1 MTDESQKWSMGNV
14 HPNSPTRNQL
24 MSSKSIVNVVLV
36 TPEIP
41 QNTGNVIRLCA
52 NVGARLHLV
61 KPLGFRLD
69 NSGLR
74 RAALDYR
81 DIADIVVHSSI
92 EAFLE
97 SLPLYKIYGAI
108 TDGLTPYDSPRY
120 LPGDA
125 ILFGPESSGL
135 PHELVSRLPSENR
148 VRIPMKPSNRSLNL
162 SNAVAI
168 IVYEM
173 WRQMDFRGTSHE
185 ALPNQ
190 SYFS

>member
-1 MTDESQKWSMGNV
+1 
-14 HPNSPTRNQL
+14 
-24 MSSKSIVNVVLV
+24 MSSQSIVNVVLL

-61 KPLGFRLD
+61 EPLGFRLD
-69 NSGLR
+69 NARLR

-81 DIADIVVHSSI
+81 DVADIVCHTSI
-92 EAFLE
+92 EALFELT
-97 SLPLYKIYGAI
+97 PIDRIYGAI
-108 TDGLTPYDSPRY
+108 TNGLVPYDSPRY
-120 LPGDA
+120 CFGDT

-135 PHELVSRLPSENR
+135 PDGVVSRLRAENR

-173 WRQMDFRGTSHE
+173 WRQMGFTGANSESLLD
-185 ALPNQ
+185 
-190 SYFS
+190 

>member
-1 MTDESQKWSMGNV
+1 MYSQ
-14 HPNSPTRNQL
+14 P
-24 MSSKSIVNVVLV
+24 IVNVVLL

-69 NSGLR
+69 HAGLR
-74 RAALDYR
+74 RAALDYQ
-81 DIADIVVHSSI
+81 DIADVAHHSSI
-92 EAFLE
+92 ETFLE
-97 SLPLYKIYGAI
+97 SVPIDRVYGAI
-108 TDGLTPYDSPRY
+108 TNGLVPYDSPRY
-120 LPGDA
+120 IPGDT

-135 PHELVSRLPSENR
+135 PPDIVFRLRSRNR

-173 WRQMDFRGTSHE
+173 WRQMGFPGTYYD
-185 ALPNQ
+185 ALPNR

>member
-1 MTDESQKWSMGNV
+1 M
-14 HPNSPTRNQL
+14 P
-24 MSSKSIVNVVLV
+24 SKPVANVVLM

-61 KPLGFRLD
+61 EPLGFRLD
-69 NSGLR
+69 NSHLR

-81 DIADIVVHSSI
+81 DIADIVCHSSI
-92 EAFLE
+92 EALLE
-97 SLPLYKIYGAI
+97 LFPVDRVYGAI
-108 TDGLTPYDSPRY
+108 IDGPVHYDSPKY

-135 PHELVSRLPSENR
+135 PDTVVARLHCRNR

-173 WRQMDFRGTSHE
+173 WRQMGFSGTFSGS
-185 ALPNQ
+185 LPDPE
-190 SYFS
+190 FD